1 MKIMPV
7 EHYRLALYKVD
18 RIGDFVL
25 ALSAIRLLVDR
36 YGAEHS
42 CLIVSTLVEPL
53 AQREFPAVDLL
64 VVPGFP
70 FRRRDL
76 FSLRF
81 IRLFFKLCR
90 VKCDQLICLRHQRS
104 PAEEVLCRRVR
115 ADEKTALDGMNSGL
129 WKSQSGKAS
138 ARTGWSRL
146 VAASDESGADDA
158 SCRELQWHR
167 ILLSTVF
174 GRAVDSAAIL
184 PEFKYFNIQTGS
196 GLLVA
201 PFAASE
207 QRELPPETLA
217 DVLVYWRRIH
227 PESAIIITGTR
238 AQEPKAVRL
247 RDLLAAAGV
256 SGVSISC
263 SSGLNEYI
271 ELVAEAG
278 AVLTMESA
286 TAHIATT
293 LDKRTAVVI
302 GGGHYGHFGP
312 WWKSGRQRWISRS
325 MECFGCSWCCR
336 YAEIKCI
343 TDIPARQIELVLDAL

>member
-1 MKIMPV
+1 MTAK
-7 EHYRLALYKVD
+7 HYRLALYKVD

-36 YGAEHS
+36 YGAARC
-42 CLIVSTLVEPL
+42 CLIVSCLVEPL
-53 AQREFPAVDLL
+53 ARREFPGVDLL
-64 VVPGFP
+64 VVPGYP

-76 FSLRF
+76 FSRRF
-81 IRLFFKLCR
+81 IGLLFKLHR
-90 VKCDQLICLRHQRS
+90 MKFDQLVCLRHQRS
-104 PAEEVLCRRVR
+104 PAEEVLCRRIR
-115 ADEKTALDGMNSGL
+115 ADEKIALEGMNSGL
-129 WKSQSGKAS
+129 WKNRSRGSS

-247 RDLLAAAGV
+247 RNLLAAAGV
-256 SGVSISC
+256 SGVSVSC
-263 SSGLNEYI
+263 SSGLTGYI
-271 ELVAEAG
+271 GLVAEAG

-286 TAHIATT
+286 TAHIATAM
-293 LDKRTAVVI
+293 DKRTAVVI